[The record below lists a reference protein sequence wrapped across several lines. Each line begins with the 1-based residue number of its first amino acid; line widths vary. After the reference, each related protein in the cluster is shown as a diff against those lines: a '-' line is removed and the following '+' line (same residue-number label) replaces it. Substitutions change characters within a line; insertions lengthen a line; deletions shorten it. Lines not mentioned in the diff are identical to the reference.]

1 MTRKHP
7 TTLSRAAFGK
17 SDNKQKVYT
26 KIKTL
31 VIMRKNVL
39 VSILAMTS
47 ATPLTALANANLDN
61 INTEDITA
69 WGDESTG
76 IKFEGSTIVSPNGVT
91 VSQKIGKLLQGTYKL
106 EAELTNAKILVNGT
120 ALDANNQFELKSE
133 TDVTITIEA
142 VKEGEELRAGDF
154 KLELVF
160 DFDSAR
166 EQLVRALSVEM

>member
-61 INTEDITA
+61 IKA
-69 WGDESTG
+69 DESSWG
-76 IKFEGSTIVSPNGVT
+76 IESSTT
-91 VSQKIGKLLQGTYKL
+91 VGI
-106 EAELTNAKILVNGT
+106 ENGT
-120 ALDANNQFELKSE
+120 SGVSSR
-133 TDVTITIEA
+133 DVI
-142 VKEGEELRAGDF
+142 V
-154 KLELVF
+154 
-160 DFDSAR
+160 
-166 EQLVRALSVEM
+166 

>member
-1 MTRKHP
+1 MARKHP

-76 IKFEGSTIVSPNGVT
+76 IKFEGSTIVSPNG
-91 VSQKIGKLLQGTYKL
+91 
-106 EAELTNAKILVNGT
+106 AC
-120 ALDANNQFELKSE
+120 
-133 TDVTITIEA
+133 
-142 VKEGEELRAGDF
+142 RAHTSW
-154 KLELVF
+154 KR
-160 DFDSAR
+160 S
-166 EQLVRALSVEM
+166 